1 MASPI
6 PAVDHPLRGILAMI
20 AAVFMF
26 AGMDAA
32 MKQLTSDYS
41 AMQITCLRA
50 ACAWPF
56 IVAWLGVRGEFKY
69 LLQARWR
76 LHLLRAVLGIVMLA
90 AFIKALETLALSDAY
105 SVFFVA
111 PLLITALSVWWLKD
125 SVRPAQW
132 AAIALGMAAVL
143 YMLKPSGD
151 ELFSIGALMALI
163 SALCY
168 AVSNIL
174 VRKLA
179 QSDHAGN
186 LVFWLM
192 TFIGIGAFLLALP
205 TWQPLQWQAHW
216 PLFLAIGIT
225 GTAGQI
231 LITQA
236 FRLASPAIIAPFEYT
251 ALVWGLGFD
260 VLVWQMWPDRD
271 MLIGGAVIIASGIL
285 VIWLQNT
292 QQRNI

>member
-1 MASPI
+1 MTSPI
-6 PAVDHPLRGILAMI
+6 PPVDHPIRGIVAMI
-20 AAVFMF
+20 VAVFMF

-32 MKQLTSDYS
+32 MKQLTHDYS

-56 IVAWLGVRGEFKY
+56 IVLWLGARRELKY
-69 LLQARWR
+69 LFHARWS
-76 LHLLRAVLGIVMLA
+76 LHLLRAALGIVMLA
-90 AFIKALETLALSDAY
+90 AFIKALETLTLSDTY

-111 PLLITALSVWWLKD
+111 PLLITALSVWWLKE

-132 AAIALGMAAVL
+132 AAIMVGLAAVL

-151 ELFSIGALMALI
+151 GLLSIGALMALV

-192 TFIGIGAFLLALP
+192 TLIGIGAFVLALP
-205 TWQPLQWQAHW
+205 SWQPLQWAAHW
-216 PLFLAIGIT
+216 PLFLAIGVT
-225 GTAGQI
+225 GTIGQI

-260 VLVWQMWPDRD
+260 VLVWQLWPERD
-271 MLIGGAVIIASGIL
+271 MLVGGAVIIASGIF
-285 VIWLQNT
+285 VIMLQ
-292 QQRNI
+292 QQRE

>member
-1 MASPI
+1 MTAPI
-6 PAVDHPLRGILAMI
+6 PPIDHPLRGIVAMI

-32 MKQLTSDYS
+32 MKQLTESYS

-56 IVAWLGVRGEFKY
+56 IVMWLGARGELKH
-69 LLQARWR
+69 LLHARWS
-76 LHLLRAVLGIVMLA
+76 LHLIRAVLGIIMLA
-90 AFIKALETLALSDAY
+90 AFIKSLETLALTDAY

-125 SVRPAQW
+125 TVRPSQW
-132 AAIALGMAAVL
+132 AAIVLGLLAVL
-143 YMLKPSGD
+143 YMLKPDGN
-151 ELFSIGALMALI
+151 ELLSIGALMALI

-192 TFIGIGAFLLALP
+192 TLIGLGAFVLAQP
-205 TWQPLQWQAHW
+205 SWQPLQWQAHW
-216 PLFLAIGIT
+216 PLFLAIGLT

-236 FRLASPAIIAPFEYT
+236 FRLAPPSMIAPFEYT

-260 VLVWQMWPDRD
+260 LFVWQVWPDRD
-271 MLIGGAVIIASGIL
+271 MLIGGSVIIASGML
-285 VIWLQNT
+285 VIWLQ
-292 QQRNI
+292 QRQTR

>member
-1 MASPI
+1 MVI
-6 PAVDHPLRGILAMI
+6 AVL
-20 AAVFMF
+20 MF

-32 MKQLTSDYS
+32 MKQLTAHYS

-56 IVAWLGVRGEFKY
+56 IVAWFGHRGELRY
-69 LLQARWR
+69 LLQARWQM
-76 LHLLRAVLGIVMLA
+76 HLIRAVLGIIMLA
-90 AFIKALETLALSDAY
+90 AFVKSLETLALTDAY
-105 SVFFVA
+105 SIFFVA

-125 SVRPAQW
+125 TVRPAQW
-132 AAIALGMAAVL
+132 LAILLGLAAVV
-143 YMLKPSGD
+143 YMLKPSG
-151 ELFSIGALMALI
+151 EHLLSIGALMALV

-179 QSDHAGN
+179 TSDHAGN

-192 TFIGIGAFLLALP
+192 TLIGLGAGALALP
-205 TWQPLQWQAHW
+205 DWRPLQWAHW

-225 GTAGQI
+225 GTVGQI

-236 FRLASPAIIAPFEYT
+236 FRLASPSIIAPFEYT

-260 VLVWQMWPDRD
+260 VFVWQVWPDHD
-271 MLIGGAVIIASGIL
+271 MLLGGAVIIASGL
-285 VIWLQNT
+285 WMLMLQ
-292 QQRNI
+292 RR

>member
-1 MASPI
+1 MTAPI
-6 PAVDHPLRGILAMI
+6 PPVDHPLRGILAMI
-20 AAVFMF
+20 VAVFMF

-32 MKQLTSDYS
+32 MKQLTASYG
-41 AMQITCLRA
+41 AMQITFLRA

-56 IVAWLGVRGEFKY
+56 IVLWLGARNELKHLFH
-69 LLQARWR
+69 ARWS
-76 LHLLRAVLGIVMLA
+76 LHFIRAALGIIMLA
-90 AFIKALETLALSDAY
+90 AFIKALESLALTDAY

-111 PLLITALSVWWLKD
+111 PLLITALSVWWLKE

-132 AAIALGMAAVL
+132 AAIVLGLAAVL
-143 YMLKPSGD
+143 FMLKPDGH
-151 ELFSIGALMALI
+151 ELLSIGALMALI

-192 TFIGIGAFLLALP
+192 TLIGIGAFILAQP
-205 TWQPLQWQAHW
+205 NWQPMQWQAHW
-216 PLFLAIGIT
+216 PLLLAIGVT

-236 FRLASPAIIAPFEYT
+236 FRLASPSIIAPLEYT

-260 VLVWQMWPDRD
+260 ILVWQIWPERD
-271 MLIGGAVIIASGIL
+271 MLFGGSVIIASGIL
-285 VIWLQNT
+285 VIWLQH
-292 QQRNI
+292 RKAR